1 MDHFQEYL
9 ATEVALDHAGG
20 RLTRREA
27 LRRLGM
33 MGISVTAASAL
44 LAACGAGGNEE
55 TTGAAAQATTTA
67 APTPTAVPATPA
79 AVPTTPTGLPATTP
93 VPAQDITYPGPN
105 GTMMGAYA
113 AAASPK
119 GAVIV
124 VHENRG
130 LVDGTRAVAGR
141 FAGDGYSALAVDLL
155 SEEGGTAK
163 VPPAEISAALN
174 SAGPGRIRPD
184 LKASIEELVKRNPS
198 AKVGMIGFC
207 FGGTV
212 VWDFLTQ
219 DEPRLL
225 AAAPFYG
232 TAPAEAVFRT
242 RAAVL
247 GVYGETD
254 NRVNATREAARS
266 GLEKARVQHQIKTYA
281 GVGHGFYSQVDSDQS
296 KAAYNDVLD
305 WFGRYLR

>member
-20 RLTRREA
+20 QLTRREA

-33 MGISVTAASAL
+33 MGVSVTAASAL
-44 LAACGAGGNEE
+44 LAACGDDGDEE
-55 TTGAAAQATTTA
+55 TTGPAAQTTTTA
-67 APTPTAVPATPA
+67 APATTVTPTTS
-79 AVPTTPTGLPATTP
+79 PATTP
-93 VPAQDITYPGPN
+93 VPPQDITYPGPN

-113 AAASPK
+113 AAASAK

-141 FAGDGYSALAVDLL
+141 LAGDGYSALAVDLL

-163 VPPAEISAALN
+163 VPTAEVSAALN
-174 SAGPGRIRPD
+174 AAGPARIRPD
-184 LKASIEELVKRNPS
+184 LKASIDELVKRNPS

-219 DEPRLL
+219 EEPRLL

-232 TAPAEAVFRT
+232 TVPAEVVFRT
-242 RAAVL
+242 KAAVL

-254 NRVNATREAARS
+254 NRVNATRDAAKA
-266 GLEKARVQHQIKTYA
+266 GLEKAGVQHQINTYP
-281 GVGHGFYSQVDSDQS
+281 GVGHGFYSQVDSEQS
-296 KAAYNDVLD
+296 KKAYNDVLD
-305 WFGRYLR
+305 WFGRYLRYPPT

>member
-9 ATEVALDHAGG
+9 ATEVALDHVGG
-20 RLTRREA
+20 QITRREA

-33 MGISVTAASAL
+33 MGVSLTAASAL
-44 LAACGAGGNEE
+44 LAACGDDGDEE
-55 TTGAAAQATTTA
+55 TVAPAAQATTTA
-67 APTPTAVPATPA
+67 AA
-79 AVPTTPTGLPATTP
+79 PTTTTRAATTP
-93 VPAQDITYPGPN
+93 VPTQDITYPGPN
-105 GTMMGAYA
+105 GTLLGAYA
-113 AAASPK
+113 PATSPR
-119 GAVIV
+119 GAVVV

-130 LVDGTRAVAGR
+130 LGDTTKGVASR
-141 FAGDGYSALAVDLL
+141 LAGDGYSALAVDLL

-163 VPPAEISAALN
+163 VPAAEVSAALN
-174 SAGPGRIRPD
+174 AAGPARIRPD
-184 LKASIEELVKRNPS
+184 LKATIDELVKRNPS

-219 DEPRLL
+219 EEPRLL

-232 TAPAEAVFRT
+232 TVPAEVTFRT

-254 NRVNATREAARS
+254 NRVNATRDAAKA
-266 GLEKARVQHQIKTYA
+266 GLEKAGVQHQIKTYP
-281 GVGHGFYSQVDSDQS
+281 GVGHAFYNNVESEQS
-296 KAAYNDVLD
+296 KAAYSDVLD